1 MTRQQQIQVTF
12 QPYGRVVFVLCGTK
26 IIEAAARAGLT
37 VNMPCGGQGTCG
49 KCQVKITAGAEK
61 PSEVDKIVFNED
73 QLQNGWR
80 LACQTPIHNGSVVHI
95 PESSRLVSQQRIV
108 IESQTEKPAEIL
120 PSVRKLY
127 VELPEPT
134 MQDNSADLLRLEE
147 AIGTFKADLNQL
159 RNLPKLLRQ
168 YNYKGTAV
176 LVDHQLIDFEPGDTT
191 EQCFGVAF
199 DIGTTTIVGSLINL
213 CDGNELAITPKMNPQ
228 VSFGDDVLSRI
239 QHSSSCPDCLDELHN
254 SIKAAVAEMIDNL
267 CQQADINREHIYEA
281 AFAGNTTMEH
291 LLCGIDPA
299 PLGVVP
305 FVPAHARGL
314 ILNANELG
322 IPINHRAKAYIFPL
336 IGGFVGGDTV
346 AGVLANNLS
355 GRQGPVL
362 MIDIGTNG
370 EIVIANDGQLWA
382 ASTAAGPAFEGAR
395 ITHGMRATT
404 GAIEK
409 VVFDDD
415 IRYSVIGNVP
425 AVGLCGSA
433 LIDLAAEM
441 LKSGIITSTGQLLG
455 PDQLPAQLPKAISQR
470 IYKNADGQIEFL
482 VSQADQGCKDLR
494 VVLTQRDIRE
504 LQLAVGAIRAG
515 VKIML
520 KKAKV
525 EPEEINRVLIAGGFG
540 SFIRR
545 ANAQTIGLLPTE
557 IEHRKINY
565 VGNTSLAGAKWALLS
580 SNARRCAEEIARKT
594 KHIELSLD
602 TDFQMEFAEAMIFP
616 GEN

>member
-1 MTRQQQIQVTF
+1 MAEQQIHITF
-12 QPYGRVVFVLCGTK
+12 QPFGRSVFVLSGTK

-37 VNMPCGGQGTCG
+37 INTPCGGAGTCG
-49 KCQVKITAGAEK
+49 KCQVRITAGVEE
-61 PSEVDKIVFNED
+61 PSETDKHVFNAD
-73 QLQNGWR
+73 QLQDGWR
-80 LACQTPIHNGSVVHI
+80 LACQTSIRNETVAYI
-95 PESSRLVSQQRIV
+95 PESSRLVSQHKIV
-108 IESQTEKPAEIL
+108 IESQTEEPAEIL

-127 VELPEPT
+127 IELATPT
-134 MQDNSADLLRLEE
+134 MEDNSADLLRLEE
-147 AIGTFKADLNQL
+147 AIGSFKADLNQL

-168 YNYKGTAV
+168 NNYKGTAV
-176 LVDHQLIDFEPGDTT
+176 LTDHHLIDFESGDTT
-191 EQCFGVAF
+191 NQCYGVAF
-199 DIGTTTIVGSLINL
+199 DIGTTTMVGSLVNL
-213 CDGNELAITPKMNPQ
+213 CDGSELAITSQMNPQ

-239 QHSSSCPDCLDELHN
+239 EHSSSCSGCLDELSHVVKT
-254 SIKAAVAEMIDNL
+254 SIVEMIDHL
-267 CQQADINREHIYEA
+267 CEQADINREHIYEA
-281 AFAGNTTMEH
+281 TFAGNTTMEH
-291 LLCGIDPA
+291 LLCGIDPT
-299 PLGVVP
+299 PLGAVP

-314 ILNANELG
+314 LLNASELG
-322 IPINHRAKAYIFPL
+322 IPINHRGKVYVFPL

-346 AGVLANNLS
+346 AGILATNLS
-355 GRQGPVL
+355 NNQAPVL

-370 EIVIANDGQLWA
+370 EIVLAKDGQLWA

-395 ITHGMRATT
+395 ITYGMRATT

-409 VVFDDD
+409 IVFEDD

-425 AVGLCGSA
+425 AVGICGSA

-441 LKSGIITSTGQLLG
+441 LKSGMITSTGQLLG

-470 IYKNADGQIEFL
+470 IYENADGQVEFL
-482 VSQADQGCKDLR
+482 ISQANQGRKDLR

-520 KKAKV
+520 KNADIEAKD
-525 EPEEINRVLIAGGFG
+525 ISRVLIAGGFG

-565 VGNTSLAGAKWALLS
+565 VGNASLAGAKWALLS
-580 SNARRCAEEIARKT
+580 SNARCHAEELARNT
-594 KHIELSLD
+594 KHLELSLD
-602 TDFQMEFAEAMIFP
+602 TNFQMEFADAMIFP
-616 GEN
+616 G

>member
-1 MTRQQQIQVTF
+1 MPEQQIRITF
-12 QPYGRVVFVLCGTK
+12 QPSGRSVFVLPGTK
-26 IIEAAARAGLT
+26 IIEAAACAGLT
-37 VNMPCGGQGTCG
+37 INTPCGGAGTCG
-49 KCQVKITAGAEK
+49 KCQVKITAGIEE
-61 PSEVDKIVFNED
+61 PSEADKNVFNED
-73 QLQNGWR
+73 QLQDGWR
-80 LACQTPIHNGSVVHI
+80 LACQTPIDNEFVVYI
-95 PESSRLVSQQRIV
+95 PESSRLVSQHKIV
-108 IESQTEKPAEIL
+108 IESQTEEPAEIL

-134 MQDNSADLLRLEE
+134 MEDNSADLLRLEE

-159 RNLPKLLRQ
+159 CNLPKLLRQ

-176 LVDHQLIDFEPGDTT
+176 LTDHQLIDFEAGDTT
-191 EQCFGVAF
+191 NQCFGAAF

-213 CDGNELAITPKMNPQ
+213 CDGSELAITSQMNPQ

-239 QHSSSCPDCLDELHN
+239 QHSSSCPDCLNELHN

-291 LLCGIDPA
+291 LLCGIDPT
-299 PLGVVP
+299 PLGAVP

-314 ILNANELG
+314 ILNARELG
-322 IPINHRAKAYIFPL
+322 IPINHRGKAYIFPL

-346 AGVLANNLS
+346 AGVLATNLS
-355 GRQGPVL
+355 GQQGPVL

-370 EIVIANDGQLWA
+370 EIVLANDGQLWA

-409 VVFDDD
+409 IVFDDD

-441 LKSGIITSTGQLLG
+441 LKSGMITSTGQLLG

-482 VSQADQGCKDLR
+482 VSQANQGRKDLR

-520 KKAKV
+520 KKAGV
-525 EPEEINRVLIAGGFG
+525 EAKDINRVLIAGGFG

-545 ANAQTIGLLPTE
+545 TNAQTIGLLPPE

-565 VGNTSLAGAKWALLS
+565 VGNASLAGAKWALLS
-580 SNARRCAEEIARKT
+580 SNARRSAEELARKT

-602 TDFQMEFAEAMIFP
+602 TNFQMEFADAMIFP
-616 GEN
+616 

>member
-1 MTRQQQIQVTF
+1 MLKQQFRITF
-12 QPYGRVVFVLCGTK
+12 QPSGRNVFVLGGTK
-26 IIEAAARAGLT
+26 IIEAAARAGFT
-37 VNMPCGGQGTCG
+37 INTPCGGSGTCG
-49 KCQVKITAGAEK
+49 KCRVKITVGADE
-61 PSEVDKIVFNED
+61 PLEADKKVFNED
-73 QLQNGWR
+73 QLQDGWR
-80 LACQTPIHNGSVVHI
+80 LACQTPICNESVVYI
-95 PESSRLVSQQRIV
+95 PESSRLVSQHKIV
-108 IESQTEKPAEIL
+108 IESQTREPAEIL

-127 VELPEPT
+127 VELPVPT
-134 MQDNSADLLRLEE
+134 MEDNSADLLRLEE

-159 RNLPKLLRQ
+159 RNLPKLLRS
-168 YNYKGTAV
+168 YNYKGTMV
-176 LVDHQLIDFEPGDTT
+176 LTDHQLINFEPGDTT
-191 EQCFGVAF
+191 NQCFGAAF

-213 CDGNELAITPKMNPQ
+213 CDGSELAITSKMNPQ

-254 SIKAAVAEMIDNL
+254 SIKATVAEMIDNL
-267 CQQADINREHIYEA
+267 CQQADINREHIYEV

-291 LLCGIDPA
+291 LLCGIDPT
-299 PLGVVP
+299 PLGAMP

-322 IPINHRAKAYIFPL
+322 IPINHRGKAYIFPL

-346 AGVLANNLS
+346 AGVLATNLFDQ
-355 GRQGPVL
+355 QGPVL

-370 EIVIANDGQLWA
+370 EIVLANDGQLWA

-415 IRYSVIGNVP
+415 IRYSVIGNVF

-441 LKSGIITSTGQLLG
+441 LKAGMITSTGQLLG
-455 PDQLPAQLPKAISQR
+455 PDQLPPQLPKAISQR
-470 IYKNADGQIEFL
+470 VYENADGQVEFL
-482 VSQADQGCKDLR
+482 ISQANQGRKDLR

-520 KKAKV
+520 KKAGVKA
-525 EPEEINRVLIAGGFG
+525 EEISRVLIAGGFG

-545 ANAQTIGLLPTE
+545 TSAQTIGLLPTE

-565 VGNTSLAGAKWALLS
+565 VGNASLAGAKWALLS
-580 SNARRCAEEIARKT
+580 SNARRRAEELARKT

-602 TDFQMEFAEAMIFP
+602 TNFQTEFADAMIFP
-616 GEN
+616 

>member
-1 MTRQQQIQVTF
+1 MAERQIRITF
-12 QPYGRVVFVLCGTK
+12 QPSGRSVFVLGGTK
-26 IIEAAARAGLT
+26 IIEAAARGGLT
-37 VNMPCGGQGTCG
+37 INTPCGGAGTCG
-49 KCQVKITAGAEK
+49 KCQVKITAGIEE
-61 PSEVDKIVFNED
+61 PSEADKNVFNED
-73 QLQNGWR
+73 QLQDGWR
-80 LACQTPIHNGSVVHI
+80 LACQTPIDNEFVVYI
-95 PESSRLVSQQRIV
+95 PESSRLVSQHKIV
-108 IESQTEKPAEIL
+108 IESQTEEPAEIL

-134 MQDNSADLLRLEE
+134 MEDNSADLLRLEE

-159 RNLPKLLRQ
+159 CNLPKLLRQ

-176 LVDHQLIDFEPGDTT
+176 LTDHQLIDFEAGDTT
-191 EQCFGVAF
+191 NQCFGAAF

-213 CDGNELAITPKMNPQ
+213 CDGSELAITSQMNPQ

-239 QHSSSCPDCLDELHN
+239 QHSSSCPDCLNELHN

-291 LLCGIDPA
+291 LLCGIDPT
-299 PLGVVP
+299 PLGAVP

-314 ILNANELG
+314 ILNAKELG
-322 IPINHRAKAYIFPL
+322 IPINHRGKAYIFPL

-346 AGVLANNLS
+346 AGVLATNLS
-355 GRQGPVL
+355 GQQGPVL

-370 EIVIANDGQLWA
+370 EIVLANDGQLWA

-409 VVFDDD
+409 IVFDDD

-441 LKSGIITSTGQLLG
+441 LKSGMITSTGQLLG

-482 VSQADQGCKDLR
+482 VSQANQGRKDLR

-520 KKAKV
+520 KKAGIEAKD
-525 EPEEINRVLIAGGFG
+525 INRVLIAGGFG

-545 ANAQTIGLLPTE
+545 TNAQTIGLLPPE

-565 VGNTSLAGAKWALLS
+565 VGNASLAGAKWALLS
-580 SNARRCAEEIARKT
+580 SNARRSAEELARKT

-602 TDFQMEFAEAMIFP
+602 TNFQMEFADAMIFP
-616 GEN
+616 